1 MYLEMYIWSL
11 HVIAIDLDCGCYA
24 DGTMNNGTIEMCD
37 PITGICD
44 CEIGYTNDICG
55 ECSAGY
61 YNDGFLALS
70 CSCK

>member
-1 MYLEMYIWSL
+1 
-11 HVIAIDLDCGCYA
+11 
-24 DGTMNNGTIEMCD
+24 MNNGSIEMCD

-44 CEIGYTNDICG
+44 CEIGYTNDKCG